1 MKGFGQ
7 DERSKSCKIEI
18 LSPDEKEQVTES
30 ASVKGTVQK
39 PAENNHLWL
48 LAHRKGLA
56 LWWPQPT
63 GDIVTKDGK
72 WSASVYYETPS
83 DIGSQFEIMAIIVN
97 DEVNAQLRR
106 WLDKSNAAG
115 NYPPILL
122 PQSICRTTR
131 TVIRTR

>member
-1 MKGFGQ
+1 MPKNAKATAILILVLIAGMKGFGQ

-18 LSPDEKEQVTES
+18 LSPDEKEQVAES

-63 GDIVTKDGK
+63 G
-72 WSASVYYETPS
+72 ECP
-83 DIGSQFEIMAIIVN
+83 E
-97 DEVNAQLRR
+97 LR
-106 WLDKSNAAG
+106 
-115 NYPPILL
+115 
-122 PQSICRTTR
+122 
-131 TVIRTR
+131 